1 MNRAFANAV
10 SCVLSSQ
17 LALKSTGELFGVLP
31 HSNLA
36 VSAAGDKISSA
47 AITVVPLFG

>member
-1 MNRAFANAV
+1 MNNAFANAV
-10 SCVLSSQ
+10 SWCSCAV
-17 LALKSTGELFGVLP
+17 LKSTGELFGVLP

-36 VSAAGDKISSA
+36 TSAAGDKISSA